1 MIRRPSFSSPL
12 ANSLSDAT
20 TCHHSNKLTQYD
32 PAHTE
37 PDKALEVT
45 VCARANYDEA
55 FTSLLHDPLIR
66 LVMASDG
73 VTDDAMIDLMTQ
85 VRQAIAAREQPRR
98 PALNVQR
105 APLNRERR
113 LFHRLLQCGVRMT
126 GPCDVLG

>member
-1 MIRRPSFSSPL
+1 M
-12 ANSLSDAT
+12 
-20 TCHHSNKLTQYD
+20 
-32 PAHTE
+32 
-37 PDKALEVT
+37 
-45 VCARANYDEA
+45 CARANYDEA

-113 LFHRLLQCGVRMT
+113 LFHRLLECGVRMT

>member
-1 MIRRPSFSSPL
+1 
-12 ANSLSDAT
+12 
-20 TCHHSNKLTQYD
+20 
-32 PAHTE
+32 
-37 PDKALEVT
+37 

-73 VTDDAMIDLMTQ
+73 VTDDAMVDLMTQ
-85 VRQAIAAREQPRR
+85 VRQSIAAREQPRR
-98 PALNVQR
+98 PTLNVQR